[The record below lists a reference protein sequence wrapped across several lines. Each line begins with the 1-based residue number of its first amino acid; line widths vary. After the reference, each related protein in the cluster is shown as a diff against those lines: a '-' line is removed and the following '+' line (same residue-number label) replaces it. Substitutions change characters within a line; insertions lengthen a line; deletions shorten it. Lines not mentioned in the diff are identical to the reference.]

1 MRKYSKEVF
10 IKGGRAMSAKQS
22 NYKQLASSILTLVGG
37 EGNVNEVIH
46 CITRLRFYLKDESQ
60 ADTNAIEELQGV
72 MGVVQ
77 ANNQYQVIV
86 GQAVESIYDELSS
99 LLPNHVVKKEERD
112 SSAKQLPKTFF
123 GKIRYGFNEV
133 IGVVTGAVMPIIHI
147 LAASGII
154 KSLLAIGTSTGLV
167 SDSGNAFLIISAMAD
182 AVFYFL
188 PILVGYNAAKRLGGN
203 PILTAVIGGII
214 MHPTILEAAN
224 EGLNIL
230 SLGNFDFPY
239 VSYSYS
245 IFPMIIAAWLVK
257 HLEAW
262 LKPRIPSYIQAM
274 FVPLIIMGIVTA
286 VTLLAVGPVITWI
299 SYALADGLQVM
310 LNWNSAIFGGII
322 AGLYQIL
329 VIFGL
334 HWGIIPIYVN
344 DFALLGYS
352 YLSAIV
358 SFSIVGQAG
367 AALAVAIKSKKPNI
381 KELGYAGTI
390 SAFCGI
396 TEPAIYGI
404 NLRFR
409 RPFICASIGS
419 AVGGFLTGLLNVNM
433 WSIIGSIIGLPSYI
447 DPVNGINENFYY
459 AVLIT
464 LATLL
469 VAFVTTYF
477 WGYND
482 SMQMREKKE
491 KPVNPG
497 KLVPEDR

>member
-1 MRKYSKEVF
+1 MEKK
-10 IKGGRAMSAKQS
+10 KQEH
-22 NYKQLASSILTLVGG
+22 KQLAEAVLNLVGG
-37 EGNVNEVIH
+37 AENVERVIH
-46 CITRLRFYLKDESQ
+46 CITRLRFYLKDETKAHTSEL
-60 ADTNAIEELQGV
+60 EELPGV
-72 MGVVQ
+72 MGVVL

-86 GQAVESIYDELSS
+86 GQAVDSIYEEVAA
-99 LLPNHVVKKEERD
+99 LLPDDASENENSVSQKASMKD
-112 SSAKQLPKTFF
+112 QDTFF
-123 GKIRYGFNEV
+123 GKVRYGFNAV

-154 KSLLAIGTSTGLV
+154 KSLLAIGTSTGWITETG
-167 SDSGNAFLIISAMAD
+167 DAYLIISAIAD

-188 PILVGYNAAKRLGGN
+188 PILVGYNAARRLGGN
-203 PILTAVIGGII
+203 PVLTAVIGGVI
-214 MHPTILEAAN
+214 MSPSILAAAE

-230 SLGNFDFPY
+230 SIGGLDFPY
-239 VSYSYS
+239 VSYSYT

-257 HLEAW
+257 KLETW
-262 LKPRIPSYIQAM
+262 LKQWIPSYVQAI
-274 FVPLIIMGIVTA
+274 FVPMLVMGVVTA
-286 VTLLAVGPVITWI
+286 LILLAIGPVITWI
-299 SYALADGLQVM
+299 SYALADGLQV
-310 LNWNSAIFGGII
+310 LLSWNSAIFGGII

-367 AALAVAIKSKKPNI
+367 AALAVAVKSKKPTI

-404 NLRFR
+404 NLRFK

-464 LATLL
+464 IATLA
-469 VAFVTTYF
+469 VSFVTTYL

-482 SMQMREKKE
+482 EMKMAEKKE
-491 KPVNPG
+491 KPQNPG
-497 KLVPEDR
+497 KVVPE

>member
-1 MRKYSKEVF
+1 MSKKQQEY
-10 IKGGRAMSAKQS
+10 RELAKS
-22 NYKQLASSILTLVGG
+22 VIDSVGG
-37 EGNVNEVIH
+37 EGNIDRVMH

-60 ADTNAIEELQGV
+60 ADTAAIEEISGV

-86 GQAVESIYDELSS
+86 GQAVDRIYEEVAA
-99 LLPNHVVKKEERD
+99 LLPNDAADKEERVQMSMKD
-112 SSAKQLPKTFF
+112 QETFF
-123 GKIRYGFNEV
+123 GKIRYAFNEV
-133 IGVVTGAVMPIIHI
+133 IGVVTGSVMPIIHI

-154 KSLLAIGTSTGLV
+154 KSLLAIGTSTGFITET
-167 SDSGNAFLIISAMAD
+167 GNAYLIVSAMAD

-188 PILVGYNAAKRLGGN
+188 PILVGYNAARRIGGN
-203 PILTAVIGGII
+203 PVLTAVIGGVI
-214 MHPTILEAAN
+214 MHPSILAAAE

-230 SLGNFDFPY
+230 TMGALNFPY
-239 VSYSYS
+239 VSYSYT

-257 HLEAW
+257 KLEGW
-262 LKPRIPSYIQAM
+262 LRQWIPTYVQAI
-274 FVPLIIMGIVTA
+274 FVPMIVIGVVTT
-286 VTLLAVGPVITWI
+286 VTLLAVGPVITWV
-299 SYALADGLQVM
+299 SYALADGLQVL

-367 AALAVAIKSKKPNI
+367 AALAVAVKSKKPNI
-381 KELGYAGTI
+381 KELGYAGTL

-419 AVGGFLTGLLNVNM
+419 AVGGFFTGLLNVNM
-433 WSIIGSIIGLPSYI
+433 WSIIGSIIGLPSFI
-447 DPVNGINENFYY
+447 DPAQGINQNFYS

-464 LATLL
+464 LLTLA
-469 VAFVTTYF
+469 VSFVTTYA
-477 WGYND
+477 WGYSD
-482 SMQMREKKE
+482 EMKMQERKE

-497 KLVPEDR
+497 KVIPE

>member
-1 MRKYSKEVF
+1 MSK
-10 IKGGRAMSAKQS
+10 KQT
-22 NYKQLASSILTLVGG
+22 KHKELASSILSLVGG
-37 EGNVNEVIH
+37 KENVDEVIH
-46 CITRLRFYLKDESQ
+46 CITRLRFYLKDESK
-60 ADTNAIEELQGV
+60 ADTEAIEALEGV
-72 MGVVQ
+72 MGVAQ

-86 GQAVESIYDELSS
+86 GQAVDNIYLELTS
-99 LLPNHVVKKEERD
+99 LLPQDATENEEKETASMRD
-112 SSAKQLPKTFF
+112 QESFL
-123 GKIRYGFNEV
+123 GKVRYGFNEI
-133 IGVVTGAVMPIIHI
+133 IGIVTGAVMPIIHI

-154 KSLLAIGTSTGLV
+154 KSILAIGTSTGLV
-167 SDSGNAFLIISAMAD
+167 TETGDAFLIVSAMAD

-214 MHPTILEAAN
+214 MYPSILDAAE

-230 SLGNFDFPY
+230 SIGGFNFPY

-257 HLEAW
+257 KLETW
-262 LKPRIPSYIQAM
+262 LKPRIPTYIQAM
-274 FVPLIIMGIVTA
+274 VVPMIIIGIVTA
-286 VTLLAVGPVITWI
+286 VVLLAVGPVITWI
-299 SYALADGLQVM
+299 SYALADGLQV
-310 LNWNSAIFGGII
+310 LLSWNSAIFGGII

-367 AALAVAIKSKKPNI
+367 AALAVAVKSKKPKI

-390 SAFCGI
+390 SAFSGI

-409 RPFICASIGS
+409 RPFICASIAS
-419 AVGGFLTGLLNVNM
+419 AVGGFFTGLLNVNM
-433 WSIIGSIIGLPSYI
+433 WSIIGSIIGLPSFI
-447 DPVNGINENFYY
+447 DPENGINANFYY

-464 LATLL
+464 LLTLA
-469 VAFVTTYF
+469 VAFVLTYF

-482 SMQMREKKE
+482 NMKMRERKE

-497 KLVPEDR
+497 KVVPK

>member
-1 MRKYSKEVF
+1 MKNK
-10 IKGGRAMSAKQS
+10 KNDHQ
-22 NYKQLASSILTLVGG
+22 QLAKSILSLVGG
-37 EGNVNEVIH
+37 EENVENVIH
-46 CITRLRFYLKDESQ
+46 CITRLRFYLKDDSK
-60 ADTNAIEELQGV
+60 ADTDALEQLSGV
-72 MGVVQ
+72 MGV
-77 ANNQYQVIV
+77 AKGNNQYQVIV
-86 GQAVESIYDELSS
+86 GQAVDSIYEELMA
-99 LLPNHVVKKEERD
+99 LLPNQNSTDDEIPKEGFKD
-112 SSAKQLPKTFF
+112 QKNFSD
-123 GKIRYGFNEV
+123 KIKFGFNEV
-133 IGVVTGAVMPIIHI
+133 IGIVTGAVMPIIHI

-154 KSLLAIGTSTGLV
+154 KSLLAIGTSSGLV
-167 SDSGNAFLIISAMAD
+167 TDSGNAYLIISAMAD

-188 PILVGYNAAKRLGGN
+188 PILIGYNAAKRIGGN
-203 PILTAVIGGII
+203 PVLTAVIGGVI

-224 EGLNIL
+224 NESIIMSFG
-230 SLGNFDFPY
+230 SFHFPF

-257 HLEAW
+257 VLEVRFKKW
-262 LKPRIPSYIQAM
+262 IPSYVRAIFVPM
-274 FVPLIIMGIVTA
+274 FVIGIVVA
-286 VTLLAVGPVITWI
+286 VTLLITGPVLTWI
-299 SYALADGLQVM
+299 SFALAEGLQI
-310 LNWNSAIFGGII
+310 LLRWNSAIFGGII

-367 AALAVAIKSKKPNI
+367 SALAVAVKSKKPHI

-409 RPFICASIGS
+409 RPFIAASIGS
-419 AVGGFLTGLLNVNM
+419 AVGGFFTGLLEVNM

-447 DPVNGINENFYY
+447 DPVNGVNANFWY
-459 AVLIT
+459 AVGITILT
-464 LATLL
+464 LAVSFLI
-469 VAFVTTYF
+469 TYF

-482 SMQMREKKE
+482 DMKMHERKE

-497 KLVPEDR
+497 KVSVQ